1 MDRLGLFLY
10 FVLTVGGSVVYR
22 LVFVKNTESG
32 QETRKKEVCIRNLN
46 VHPPT
51 SLHNDLYPEHGSL
64 VDT

>member
-32 QETRKKEVCIRNLN
+32 RETRKKEVCIITIFILN
-46 VHPPT
+46 MDHWWIR
-51 SLHNDLYPEHGSL
+51 SDEDKHFMMI
-64 VDT
+64 